1 MASAQLDVD
10 HELKNMVLSFRVSE
24 LQVLLGHAGRNK
36 SGRKHELMSRALQ
49 LIRSSG
55 SNKLI
60 QSTIHD
66 LYGKRHALSNNNS
79 QPNTVESPHQS
90 MTVRDVPHPKPVN
103 PPQAAPIVQFKPSPF
118 YKQISEVLQP
128 SCITNSKSKMAHS
141 KNFTFLLTHHQREVL
156 CKDRVQVQ
164 SMIRQS
170 PKNHTQIQ
178 LRFCK
183 LETSCEQP
191 DALPPH
197 LTVKVN
203 NVSVVLPN
211 FIPPTKAGMEPRR
224 PNRPL
229 NITNLCRHSSSG
241 QNTLEVRY
249 SSSDH
254 EEYCVTV
261 NVVKQ
266 LFAEDLLQ
274 KLKSQPVL
282 SAATT
287 RYRIKEKLK
296 RDLDSDVSTT
306 NLKLSLRCP
315 LGKMRILTPIRGCKC
330 THIQCF
336 DALLYIRMNERK
348 PTWSCPVCD
357 KLAEFTSLVIDGLF
371 IEILNES
378 DSDEIDFTDDGNW
391 NSSKN
396 VTETLIVG
404 TPIKPIALDLSRTA
418 PKIKPASE
426 KKRSEPD
433 VIDLT
438 CDSSDDD
445 SPIEVASSNQNSG
458 SENVLDDITMS
469 VSSSP
474 ADVGSPNVAP
484 RLLDVPLT
492 KYTRKSPSTH
502 RDYHHTTAT
511 PPRLHSPYYR
521 PVNSPSWESK
531 YTPTISP
538 RRNTPPNP
546 RPLIHHHSPVNQLN
560 GSVMTPPPL
569 PSPSPLVSGASPPV
583 ASTWRT
589 SLPGERGMGLNG
601 YSTPPVSSLVG
612 SLNDH
617 SLNMGFPPFSAFD
630 ILNQQYRH
638 HQFPLLFPPGV
649 GSGLTPYD
657 LFPPRIPHTANIPE
671 RSRTDYRE
679 EDYPD
684 IVIE

>member
-90 MTVRDVPHPKPVN
+90 MPVRDVPHPKPVN

-418 PKIKPASE
+418 LKIKPASE

-469 VSSSP
+469 VSSS
-474 ADVGSPNVAP
+474 
-484 RLLDVPLT
+484 
-492 KYTRKSPSTH
+492 
-502 RDYHHTTAT
+502 
-511 PPRLHSPYYR
+511 
-521 PVNSPSWESK
+521 
-531 YTPTISP
+531 
-538 RRNTPPNP
+538 
-546 RPLIHHHSPVNQLN
+546 
-560 GSVMTPPPL
+560 
-569 PSPSPLVSGASPPV
+569 
-583 ASTWRT
+583 
-589 SLPGERGMGLNG
+589 
-601 YSTPPVSSLVG
+601 
-612 SLNDH
+612 
-617 SLNMGFPPFSAFD
+617 FSAAHDKLAKTFG
-630 ILNQQYRH
+630 H
-638 HQFPLLFPPGV
+638 SV
-649 GSGLTPYD
+649 A
-657 LFPPRIPHTANIPE
+657 IPNI
-671 RSRTDYRE
+671 
-679 EDYPD
+679 
-684 IVIE
+684 